1 MLYNMFSSDL
11 QTQIFLA
18 DNIGAYCD
26 LVHADTTSVT
36 MHFLRKRWSDCF
48 AATLQRENGLN
59 PWAYI
64 TATS

>member
-36 MHFLRKRWSDCF
+36 MHFLGKRWSDCK